1 MTKKIYVAP
10 SNQNANIYSYGG
22 TNEAVQC
29 QAIAGLIPSLLADYD
44 CEVVIGKNNETLQTK
59 ADNANKWGADV
70 YLSIHTNAGG
80 GRGTEVWYN
89 PNKSASKDFAQA
101 MYNVIAPI
109 SKGGDRG
116 LKKSTSLVDCTLPK
130 MPSCIV
136 EMEFHDWTEG
146 AKWIIE
152 NHQQIAQAYVDGLIK
167 YLNIE
172 KKAKEAE
179 VMYYVQTGAFNDKAN
194 AERMAAQLKSAGFPV
209 IIKEEKT
216 MIIEQPK
223 EGPVKQP
230 AEQPKPTIQVGSSV
244 KVNKGAKT
252 YTGGSLASFVYTRVH
267 TVEELQGDR
276 AVIMYNGVTVAAVNV
291 KDLTLI

>member
-10 SNQNANIYSYGG
+10 SNQDANKYSYGG

-59 ADNANKWGADV
+59 ANNANKWGADV

-80 GRGTEVWYN
+80 GRGTEVWYD

-116 LKKSTSLVDCTLPK
+116 LKKSTSFADCTLPK

-136 EMEFHDWTEG
+136 EMEFHDWTDG
-146 AKWIIE
+146 AKWIVE

-179 VMYYVQTGAFNDKAN
+179 VTYYVQTGAFNVKAN
-194 AERMAAQLKSAGFPV
+194 AERMATELKSAGFPV

-216 MIIEQPK
+216 IIIE
-223 EGPVKQP
+223 QP

-276 AVIMYNGVTVAAVNV
+276 AVITYEGVTVSAVNV